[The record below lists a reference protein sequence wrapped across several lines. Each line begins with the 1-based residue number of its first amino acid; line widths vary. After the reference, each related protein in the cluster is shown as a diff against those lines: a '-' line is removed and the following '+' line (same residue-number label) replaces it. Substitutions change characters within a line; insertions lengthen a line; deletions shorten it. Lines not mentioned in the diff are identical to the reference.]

1 MEICSTG
8 PDLGSTMLEACQS
21 YLIMAFL
28 SLMSPSAVIRGKFI
42 KKQVSMCPEILG
54 MHRLII

>member
-8 PDLGSTMLEACQS
+8 PDLGSTMLKACQS

-42 KKQVSMCPEILG
+42 KNQVSMCPEILG